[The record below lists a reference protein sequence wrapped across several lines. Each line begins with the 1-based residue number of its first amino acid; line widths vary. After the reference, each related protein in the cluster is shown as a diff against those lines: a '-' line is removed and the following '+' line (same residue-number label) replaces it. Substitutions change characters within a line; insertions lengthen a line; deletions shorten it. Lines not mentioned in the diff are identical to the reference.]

1 MKLNSGTVHRLKV
14 PMHASYG
21 SAHHRDFTEME
32 STLVTL
38 SGDGV
43 TGIGTADATPGYSIQ
58 SHNEIESAL
67 VTDLLP
73 QVLDKTPDNPNQ
85 LCDVVPNIEAH
96 PNAVCALEMAY
107 LDWYGKTHEVA
118 VTDILAGARRKRVP
132 LNGWV
137 GIDDPDVMAEEA
149 RRWLADGYD
158 SIKIKLSGDP
168 DADINRVQAVCEAVC
183 DEGMDVRADVNAGY
197 DVETG
202 IYVARELE
210 QFPLAHLEQPVP
222 KDDLDGLKRVTEST
236 STTIMADES
245 IVTAG
250 DAFEIIRR
258 SAADRIKIK
267 ILRMGGV
274 LKTRQVLDAAELAG
288 VSCVLGH
295 GFGLTP
301 ATSTELSLA
310 AAHGNVFGPVEAVG
324 PLKMEEEPFS
334 TLQIADGMAV
344 LATGHGHGIDLIED
358 ILPEFATQSI
368 TVNP

>member
-1 MKLNSGTVHRLKV
+1 MELDSGTVHRLKV

-21 SAHHRDFTEME
+21 SAHHRDFTEMK
-32 STLVTL
+32 STLVVL
-38 SGDGV
+38 NGDGV

-58 SHNEIESAL
+58 SHDDIESAL

-73 QVLDKTPDNPNQ
+73 HVLDRNPENPNRFI
-85 LCDVVPNIEAH
+85 DIVPDIEAY

-107 LDWYGKTHEVA
+107 LDWYGKKHENT
-118 VTDILAGARRKRVP
+118 VTDILAGAHRKRVP

-137 GIDDPDVMAEEA
+137 GIDDPDVMDKEA
-149 RRWLADGYD
+149 RRWLADDYK

-168 DADINRVQAVCEAVC
+168 ETDISRVRAVCEAVC

-197 DVETG
+197 DIETG

-222 KDDLDGLKRVTEST
+222 KDDLNGLKRVTEAT

-245 IVTAG
+245 IVTAR
-250 DAFEIIRR
+250 DAFEIIRHA
-258 SAADRIKIK
+258 AADRIKIK

-274 LKTRQVLDAAELAG
+274 LKTRQVLDAAALAG
-288 VSCVLGH
+288 VSCVVGH

-301 ATSTELSLA
+301 ATSTELSLTA
-310 AAHGNVFGPVEAVG
+310 THHNVFGPVEAVG
-324 PLKMEEEPFS
+324 LLKMQEEPFS
-334 TLQIADGMAV
+334 ALQIDDGVAE
-344 LATGHGHGIDLIED
+344 LPPGPGHGIELIEGG
-358 ILPEFATQSI
+358 LQEYI
-368 TVNP
+368 TKSTTINP